1 MPKDEQILHMVSDLT
16 RAKNMDS
23 VDRSSAKDNL
33 YRAIILL
40 DYIIAD
46 PKWLPKLRELLRLR
60 EAIGSLIVDQQPF
73 GNIDQVITAALLMEP
88 KAYKALKK

>member
-1 MPKDEQILHMVSDLT
+1 
-16 RAKNMDS
+16 MDS